1 MSTETLP
8 QDAAMLLSFINL
20 KLRDYYDNLEELCGS
35 MDVNREELCR
45 KLAGI
50 DYEYDPAVNQ
60 FI

>member
-1 MSTETLP
+1 
-8 QDAAMLLSFINL
+8 MLLSFINL
-20 KLRDYYDNLEELCGS
+20 KLRDYYDNLEDLCGS